1 MAIDYGSLLTDDQKK
16 NILTQRLNQFAN
28 EAFQHQ
34 LNAQVA
40 EANND
45 TAGVDA
51 SNAALAQLDTAI
63 QVHQEALAA
72 LPVSTDTASA

>member
-1 MAIDYGSLLTDDQKK
+1 MAIDYSSFLSDDQKRT
-16 NILTQRLNQFAN
+16 ILAQRLQQFSM

-63 QVHQEALAA
+63 TVHQEALAA
-72 LPVSTDTASA
+72 LPDPSAAE

>member
-1 MAIDYGSLLTDDQKK
+1 MALDYSSMLSDDQKRT
-16 NILTQRLNQFAN
+16 ILAQRLNQFAN

-63 QVHQEALAA
+63 TVHQEALAA
-72 LPVSTDTASA
+72 LPDPSAAE